1 MLAGKALQMGSFAL
15 CLPTGFFRLSS
26 PLARAGKGAL
36 GVVTGRTST
45 FSTVAGTATFQK
57 PESDLSGFKVLPC
70 WVKVRKDLEIAPDG
84 THEMAQWVLSRT
96 VT

>member
-1 MLAGKALQMGSFAL
+1 MLCAFQQAFAES
-15 CLPTGFFRLSS
+15 TAQW
-26 PLARAGKGAL
+26 ARAGKGAL

-84 THEMAQWVLSRT
+84 TREMAQWVLSRT